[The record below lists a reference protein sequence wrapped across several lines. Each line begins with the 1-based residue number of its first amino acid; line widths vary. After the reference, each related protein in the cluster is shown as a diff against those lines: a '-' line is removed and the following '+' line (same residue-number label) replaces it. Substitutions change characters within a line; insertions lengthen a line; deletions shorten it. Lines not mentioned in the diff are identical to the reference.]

1 MNSRIV
7 RLVILA
13 GMVLSA
19 LAVLLPA
26 SAPEKKTP
34 VRPSQAYTIVISLQ
48 AASPFVPDGRM
59 SIADLAFS
67 ATFKD
72 VVLIFG
78 TSLPESYIFDEQH
91 DGKVFLT
98 RHEFNDVEG
107 GIERHAP
114 WVKKPWPTEFRASL
128 IAGWIEKDEEDADAE
143 KDLDELVPLV
153 PEKIKFGFCA
163 HFGLLD
169 LEWFSK
175 LGSCVLSSMKYDF
188 EVPRELLIKGEPVSL
203 KLPYEGDYPE
213 DQGTWWI
220 EFIPKKK

>member
-7 RLVILA
+7 RLVLPA
-13 GMVLSA
+13 GMVLAA
-19 LAVLLPA
+19 LAALWPATLPQ
-26 SAPEKKTP
+26 KKTP
-34 VRPSQAYTIVISLQ
+34 DRPTQTYTVMISLQ
-48 AASPFVPDGRM
+48 ARSPFVPDGRM

-91 DGKVFLT
+91 DGKLFLT
-98 RHEFNDVEG
+98 SHAFNDVEG
-107 GIERHAP
+107 GCERH
-114 WVKKPWPTEFRASL
+114 KPWIKNPWPMEFQASL
-128 IAGWIEKDEEDADAE
+128 ISGWIEKDREDGDAG

-169 LEWFSK
+169 LMWYSE
-175 LGSCVLSSMKYDF
+175 LGSCALSSMKYDF

-203 KLPYEGDYPE
+203 KLPYAGDFPE

-220 EFIPKKK
+220 EFIPKKT

>member
-19 LAVLLPA
+19 PAVLRPA

-34 VRPSQAYTIVISLQ
+34 VRPSQTYTIVISLQ

-78 TSLPESYIFDEQH
+78 TGLPESFFFDEH
-91 DGKVFLT
+91 NDGKLFLT
-98 RHEFNDVEG
+98 RHEFNDVDDG
-107 GIERHAP
+107 SCGRHKP
-114 WVKKPWPTEFRASL
+114 WVNKPWPVEFLASL
-128 IAGWIEKDEEDADAE
+128 IPGWIEEHDSDEETDMNE
-143 KDLDELVPLV
+143 VVPLV
-153 PEKIKFGFCA
+153 PDKIKFGFAA

-169 LEWFSK
+169 LEWISK

-188 EVPRELLIKGEPVSL
+188 EAPREALLKGEPVSL
-203 KLPYEGDYPE
+203 KLPYEGDDPE
-213 DQGTWWI
+213 DKGTWWI